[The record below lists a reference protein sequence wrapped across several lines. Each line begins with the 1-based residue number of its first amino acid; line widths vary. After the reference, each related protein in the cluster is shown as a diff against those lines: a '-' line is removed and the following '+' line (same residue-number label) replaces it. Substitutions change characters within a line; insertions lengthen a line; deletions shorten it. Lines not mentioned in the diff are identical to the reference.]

1 MILIIGASGY
11 IGRNLFRS
19 FKKEGYDVLGTY
31 AKTPSPDLIYFDLE
45 KSSLADLPRKPDYI
59 LICSLAYHSL
69 DDSKKYWERAYNLDV
84 VQIKKILDHCFSQNI
99 TPLYF
104 SSDNVFDGLKGN
116 YHEDDQRNPI
126 TSYGRLKFEIEN
138 YLFSS
143 GKPFVILRMG
153 KVFGVTPGD
162 DTLITSMVDDLVV
175 QKKKIKCATDQLIT
189 PLFIDDLFPF
199 VKIIIDRKMT
209 GIYHLT
215 SLSPLTRYDLAKA
228 IVKFFDLDPALV
240 SSCEFRTLSLLDAR
254 PNLIDLNSERYRKMI
269 NSKQQ
274 HLNYYL
280 GEIKKR
286 L

>member
-11 IGRNLFRS
+11 IGQNLFQS
-19 FKKEGYDVLGTY
+19 FKKDGYDVLGTY

-69 DDSKKYWERAYNLDV
+69 DDSKKYWERAHHLDV
-84 VQIKKILDHCFSQNI
+84 VQTKKILHYCFVNGI
-99 TPLYF
+99 TPIYF
-104 SSDNVFDGLKGN
+104 SSDNVFDGVKGN
-116 YHEDDQRNPI
+116 YREDNPRNPI
-126 TSYGRLKFEIEN
+126 TCYGRLKFEIEN
-138 YLFSS
+138 ELFSS

-162 DTLITSMVDDLVV
+162 ATLITTMVDDLVL
-175 QKKKIKCATDQLIT
+175 QKKKINCATDQLIT

-199 VKIIIDRKMT
+199 VKIIIDRKMA
-209 GIYHLT
+209 GVYHLA

-228 IVKFFDLDPALV
+228 IVRSFNLSPTQV
-240 SSCEFRTLSLLDAR
+240 SSCEFRTLSLLDRR
-254 PNLIDLNSERYRKMI
+254 PNLIDLNVDKY
-269 NSKQQ
+269 QQ
-274 HLNYYL
+274 IMGKRECKLDDYL
-280 GEIKKR
+280 TEIKKR